1 MKRRIPFQIILGIT
15 VNKLTDE
22 FVIHGQ
28 EVEYDYYYTS
38 HNRTEIIET
47 IYKAH
52 SKLNLPK
59 FKFSVLNEKSLK
71 NYVTNKKDKKSNPNF
86 TRMRTD
92 HISQIEDF
100 LNQRKKGKADTNH
113 KKDRVDERALSIVL
127 QGAIFIALR
136 SSAGK
141 ILTDASFFPPA
152 TAWNCG

>member
-100 LNQRKKGKADTNH
+100 LNQRKKGKADTKH
-113 KKDRVDERALSIVL
+113 KAAIGPQFDSNTVYSTHKSVKNVKLQDFKVL
-127 QGAIFIALR
+127 KVI
-136 SSAGK
+136 
-141 ILTDASFFPPA
+141 
-152 TAWNCG
+152 C